1 MPLNIVF
8 IIIFLIVSI
17 IYLVTL
23 KFKPGLFQFILKG
36 CLMPLLL
43 AVYIFGAGFNNI
55 FLPVVLALI
64 FAWIGDVLLV
74 RITNIL
80 WFKLGLASF
89 LIGHICYIIGM
100 FGFALPFNYP
110 VLIISF
116 VIAACF
122 AFIAYK
128 VVRPSKQMKIPVIAY
143 EAIILTMAVFALQV
157 FIAQS
162 RVNQLFGVLV
172 FAGSLCFV
180 VSDTLLALKTF
191 RRVNIYFM
199 VMITY
204 IAAQFLITY
213 GFTLIK

>member
-1 MPLNIVF
+1 MELKIIF
-8 IIIFLIVSI
+8 IIIFGIVSI
-17 IYLVTL
+17 VYLITL
-23 KFKPGLFQFILKG
+23 AFKPCLFQFILKG

-43 AVYIFGAGFNNI
+43 AIYFAASDNI

-74 RITNIL
+74 RITNIK

-89 LIGHICYIIGM
+89 LTGHICYIIAMYGYTQ
-100 FGFALPFNYP
+100 PFNIIA
-110 VLIISF
+110 LIISF
-116 VIAACF
+116 IVAACF

-143 EAIILTMAVFALQV
+143 EATILTMAVFALQV
-157 FIAQS
+157 FLAQNS
-162 RVNQLFGVLV
+162 LFGILI

-180 VSDTLLALKTF
+180 TSDTLLALKTF
-191 RRVNIYFM
+191 RRAKIYFA

-213 GFTLIK
+213 GFTLV